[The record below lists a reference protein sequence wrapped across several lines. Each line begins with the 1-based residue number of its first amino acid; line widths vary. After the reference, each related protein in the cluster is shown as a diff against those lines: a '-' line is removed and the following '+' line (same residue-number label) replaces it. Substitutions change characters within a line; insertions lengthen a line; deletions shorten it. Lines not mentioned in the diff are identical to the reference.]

1 MTQHSEFWTADDT
14 LSPEPVKVPEWGGGG
29 EVLVAQLN
37 ADERDELEAQWGEVR
52 DEEERGLV
60 GFRAFVAAYCACD
73 ASNRRFFKETKAVHE
88 SALIIGRR
96 NGRAV
101 NRVFNAAC
109 RLNGLLKEDVEA
121 LEKNSDAAPQDDGSG
136 E

>member
-14 LSPEPVKVPEWGGGG
+14 LSPEPVKVPEWSGG
-29 EVLVAQLN
+29 EVLIAQLN
-37 ADERDELEAQWGEVR
+37 ADERDELESLWGEIR
-52 DEEERGLV
+52 DEDERGLV

-73 ASNRRFFKETKAVHE
+73 ESNRRFFKDVEGIRHAAVT
-88 SALIIGRR
+88 IGRR

-121 LEKNSDAAPQDDGSG
+121 LEKNSDAAPDADGSG